1 MFYNIDYS
9 LREEEGEGRKVFFVD
24 FVHDIKTT
32 TSKTTSTT
40 TTMKTFRENFFLSF
54 CFKEIKMVREVAS
67 VVLVVVLLV
76 LVVVLLVLV
85 LVLVA

>member
-40 TTMKTFRENFFLSF
+40 MKTFRENFFLSF
-54 CFKEIKMVREVAS
+54 CFKEIKMVCRVWEVAS
-67 VVLVVVLLV
+67 VVVV
-76 LVVVLLVLV
+76 V

>member
-9 LREEEGEGRKVFFVD
+9 LREEEEEGEGRKVFFVD

-54 CFKEIKMVREVAS
+54 CFKEIKMVCRVWEVAS
-67 VVLVVVLLV
+67 VVVV
-76 LVVVLLVLV
+76 V